1 MTAPVRLWLWLRVLE
16 AAERVEDARVPRR
29 LRHWAVGV
37 RCGSMRRMERIERE
51 ARA

>member
-29 LRHWAVGV
+29 LRRWAVGV
-37 RCGSMRRMERIERE
+37 RCGVIRRMERIERGMQ
-51 ARA
+51 